1 MGIFGHTPG
10 SIYLYLYI
18 YIYITKLEVG
28 SPSPTRGSAT
38 PRLPGPQSSAPQS
51 SAPTRAS
58 SSPTPPLRQSRHAP
72 KGVLPTHGTC
82 GHSMAGPDS
91 FANPGF
97 GQPVATLGTESCCP
111 MVPNSQRRAEQIESR
126 ILPLSVGGPSEPPG
140 GFRGPMVRDFRPSPP
155 SGPAL
160 GAVLGAPWPVSGA
173 CRVVLGPSLDVR
185 GPSWGPPGPSWAICG
200 PSRAGVE
207 RREAQNG
214 KVKILFKSVRTS

>member
-1 MGIFGHTPG
+1 MGEIVPG
-10 SIYLYLYI
+10 ETAAI
-18 YIYITKLEVG
+18 
-28 SPSPTRGSAT
+28 A
-38 PRLPGPQSSAPQS
+38 PRAP
-51 SAPTRAS
+51 
-58 SSPTPPLRQSRHAP
+58 
-72 KGVLPTHGTC
+72 GVLPTHGTC

-140 GFRGPMVRDFRPSPP
+140 GLRGPMVRDFRPSPP

-173 CRVVLGPSLDVR
+173 CRVVLGPSLDVL
-185 GPSWGPPGPSWAICG
+185 GPSWGPAGPSWAICG

-214 KVKILFKSVRTS
+214 KSQNSVQERKDKLGFLRVGAFEGVILEPCGGVLQTPWVI